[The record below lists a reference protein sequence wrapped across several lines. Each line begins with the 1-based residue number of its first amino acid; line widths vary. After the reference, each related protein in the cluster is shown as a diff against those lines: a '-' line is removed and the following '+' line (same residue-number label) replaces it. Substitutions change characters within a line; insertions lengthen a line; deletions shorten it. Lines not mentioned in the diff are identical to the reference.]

1 MSLGRILQST
11 PLFALEAVVLDT
23 ETTGLDPRTARII
36 EIGAV
41 TLGGGRTTDRT
52 FHSFV
57 GLAERIP
64 AGATAVHGITDE
76 DIAGAPP
83 FIRVYEDLRRFV
95 GRRVVIGHTLGF
107 DLAVLKAECERTGS
121 AFHSWPT
128 LDARMLA
135 EIAAPTLASFS
146 VDGLAAWLQVTV
158 SERHRAIAD
167 AQITAEIFL
176 RLVPKLRVSGLRTY
190 GEAARA
196 CSRLTRMLDHHH
208 QAGWVEPTADLIEA
222 DRHEVERRLD
232 SYPYRHRVLDV
243 MTRPPSFANES
254 DALRAV
260 LARMMDARLS
270 SLLIGSPD
278 APAASAGIVTERD
291 ILMAIRERGPATLD
305 EPVETLATRPL
316 ITVPADAFVY
326 RAIGRM
332 RRSHI
337 RHLAAVAD
345 DGRIIGV
352 LSARDLLR
360 LRADAAIVLG
370 DDLDEATDVPALARA
385 WAKVPAMAESLLAED
400 VGARD
405 IAGVVASELDALTR
419 RAGELAEA
427 RLAAEGKGPPPC
439 PYALLVLG
447 SAGRGESLLALDQD
461 HALVFET
468 AEPDG
473 PHDQWFAELGRR
485 VSDILHE
492 VGVPYCRGGV
502 MSSKPRFRG
511 SIGTWRRRIAQWVER
526 ASPDDLLN
534 VDIFYDMRPV
544 HGDPA
549 LASALWDDAWG
560 AARGRSA
567 FLKQLAETSA
577 VQESAFGLFGRL
589 RTEKGRIDLK
599 RRGLLPIVSSAR
611 LLALHHGIAVRSTVD
626 RLEGVRALGIGGA
639 HDLGEAIAIHERI
652 LDLILRA
659 QVADIAAGQSPSNSV
674 PLAIVDQRHGTAR
687 LKADLRLISILDGLA
702 RDQLS

>member
-1 MSLGRILQST
+1 MPVSLGRILQST

-385 WAKVPAMAESLLAED
+385 WAKVPAILVEIDLGHGVWID
-400 VGARD
+400 VGERRLVDHPAGGGNVVALVGRLGV
-405 IAGVVASELDALTR
+405 GVVHGVR
-419 RAGELAEA
+419 EA
-427 RLAAEGKGPPPC
+427 AAE
-439 PYALLVLG
+439 LL
-447 SAGRGESLLALDQD
+447 GR
-461 HALVFET
+461 H
-468 AEPDG
+468 PDG
-473 PHDQWFAELGRR
+473 PLPVRRVAERRVDGAEQWRRHAQHALHGRR
-485 VSDILHE
+485 RQADAGRPRPRSTAA
-492 VGVPYCRGGV
+492 
-502 MSSKPRFRG
+502 SSSGR
-511 SIGTWRRRIAQWVER
+511 VEC
-526 ASPDDLLN
+526 PM
-534 VDIFYDMRPV
+534 IT
-544 HGDPA
+544 G
-549 LASALWDDAWG
+549 
-560 AARGRSA
+560 RGR
-567 FLKQLAETSA
+567 
-577 VQESAFGLFGRL
+577 GR
-589 RTEKGRIDLK
+589 G
-599 RRGLLPIVSSAR
+599 
-611 LLALHHGIAVRSTVD
+611 
-626 RLEGVRALGIGGA
+626 
-639 HDLGEAIAIHERI
+639 
-652 LDLILRA
+652 
-659 QVADIAAGQSPSNSV
+659 
-674 PLAIVDQRHGTAR
+674 
-687 LKADLRLISILDGLA
+687 
-702 RDQLS
+702 

>member
-1 MSLGRILQST
+1 MPVSLGRILQST

-64 AGATAVHGITDE
+64 AGATAVHGITAE

-427 RLAAEGKGPPPC
+427 RLAAEGKGPPR
-439 PYALLVLG
+439 ALTRFSCWVRPGVAKACSPWIRTTRLSSRPLNRTDRTTNGLPNWEDASAISCTRWGSRTAGAGSCHPSRG
-447 SAGRGESLLALDQD
+447 SAVRLGHGVGGLRNGSSGRVRTISSTSTSSTTCALCTGTPPWQARYGMMLGER
-461 HALVFET
+461 HA
-468 AEPDG
+468 
-473 PHDQWFAELGRR
+473 
-485 VSDILHE
+485 
-492 VGVPYCRGGV
+492 
-502 MSSKPRFRG
+502 
-511 SIGTWRRRIAQWVER
+511 
-526 ASPDDLLN
+526 
-534 VDIFYDMRPV
+534 
-544 HGDPA
+544 
-549 LASALWDDAWG
+549 
-560 AARGRSA
+560 
-567 FLKQLAETSA
+567 A
-577 VQESAFGLFGRL
+577 VQPFSSNW
-589 RTEKGRIDLK
+589 LK
-599 RRGLLPIVSSAR
+599 RALCRNRLSVCSAGLGQRRDA
-611 LLALHHGIAVRSTVD
+611 ST
-626 RLEGVRALGIGGA
+626 
-639 HDLGEAIAIHERI
+639 
-652 LDLILRA
+652 
-659 QVADIAAGQSPSNSV
+659 
-674 PLAIVDQRHGTAR
+674 
-687 LKADLRLISILDGLA
+687 
-702 RDQLS
+702 